1 MLNFGSCNKKL
12 RKIARFARKKLEV
25 DGWFIKQGFD
35 IEKQELA
42 IFYAKLRKI
51 LSFYHIL

>member
-1 MLNFGSCNKKL
+1 MNFGSCNKKL